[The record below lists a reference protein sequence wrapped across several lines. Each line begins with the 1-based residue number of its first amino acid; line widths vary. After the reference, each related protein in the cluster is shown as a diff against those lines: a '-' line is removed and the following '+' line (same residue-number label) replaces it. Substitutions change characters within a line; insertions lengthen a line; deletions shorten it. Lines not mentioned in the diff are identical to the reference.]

1 MAYQEGKD
9 STFTH
14 DGATYPL
21 DPFLARA
28 KELKVYQIRVKDLK
42 WNLDGMQLDAERVRK
57 ADTSVP
63 ILFTVHPKY
72 GYVIIDGTHRLAKAV
87 QQGKYSIP
95 GREIPAS
102 WFEEIGTISME
113 DLNYN
118 FTVGQVTREQ
128 VFEWLAVHNQARPEP
143 PNEAAMSSEGAGVDR
158 IYAFCWD
165 GSEVA
170 GYACLLNGQRY
181 LIDMYVCPSYR
192 RKGVGR
198 LLINSLLIDLVVVKT
213 YQTAIIEFLEK
224 CGFRLENDFVN
235 TRVYRKY
242 HGPKVHSY

>member
-1 MAYQEGKD
+1 MSYQEGKG

-14 DGATYPL
+14 DGVEYPL

-28 KELKVYQIRVKDLK
+28 QKLKVKQLRINDIK
-42 WNLDGMQLDAERVRK
+42 WNLDGMTLDAERVRR

-63 ILFTVHPKY
+63 ILFTVDPKW
-72 GYVIIDGTHRLAKAV
+72 GIVIVDGTHRLAKAV
-87 QQGKYSIP
+87 QQGKYSIS
-95 GREIPAS
+95 GREIPQA
-102 WFEEIGTISME
+102 WFKEIGTVSME
-113 DLNYN
+113 SDNSN

-128 VFEWLAVHNQARPEP
+128 VFEWLAQHDQARPEP
-143 PNEAAMSSEGAGVDR
+143 PNESAFAAEGAGIDR
-158 IYAFCWD
+158 VYAFCWD
-165 GSEVA
+165 GDEIA

-181 LIDMYVCPSYR
+181 LIDMYVCPNYR

-198 LLINSLLIDLVVVKT
+198 LLVNSLLIDLVVVKS

-235 TRVYRKY
+235 TKIYRKY
-242 HGPKVHSY
+242 HGPKVHAY